1 MVGEP
6 PEPRGRSDRHDNAQG
21 LDGVDASAA
30 PLAFCDATNAIPICC
45 VETIRTHVEHNAM
58 MVCPV
63 CKHIIKCFQDA
74 RAHEHYVRF
83 CRSRRR
89 PIRLGIVDGH
99 YTVTFRSYDTFA
111 R

>member
-1 MVGEP
+1 MVDEP
-6 PEPRGRSDRHDNAQG
+6 PQIRGRTDRSDNTHG
-21 LDGVDASAA
+21 LVGPDVTVS
-30 PLAFCDATNAIPICC
+30 PLAFCDATNAIPLCC
-45 VETIRTHVEHNAM
+45 VETIRAHVEHNAM

-63 CKHIIKCFQDA
+63 CKHIIKCFPDV

-83 CRSRRR
+83 CQSRRR